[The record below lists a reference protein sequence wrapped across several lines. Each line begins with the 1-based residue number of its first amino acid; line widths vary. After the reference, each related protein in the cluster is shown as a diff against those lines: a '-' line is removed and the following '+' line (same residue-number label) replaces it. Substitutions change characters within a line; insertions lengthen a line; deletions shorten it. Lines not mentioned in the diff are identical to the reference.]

1 MPGVPYVPNSASLN
15 MTDISG
21 YQPWKALSDFA
32 MHNDMDQGAFQQLV
46 RRAIFSWDFATTL
59 AWKDKLEFKVYNM
72 FSKKIL
78 KKIFKIIIKVYK
90 DKH

>member
-1 MPGVPYVPNSASLN
+1 MSPPQTMPGVPYVPNSAGLN

-46 RRAIFSWDFATTL
+46 RVFPRNFLLQIIS
-59 AWKDKLEFKVYNM
+59 
-72 FSKKIL
+72 SKYQNL
-78 KKIFKIIIKVYK
+78 IKVYK
-90 DKH
+90 FYYLK